1 MVLFPLMPDAAAAAA
16 MLTATV
22 FPANMA
28 LTQVIARLRGSV
40 RRQAR
45 RMERIAAH
53 KPSQGHHMPDTSGH
67 CPPREAIL
75 KQIAS
80 AHAFLAGA
88 GRTGEFRPGER
99 SLAGCE
105 KALPD
110 EAVHIGIVAPFGTRA
125 VPAVHA

>member
-1 MVLFPLMPDAAAAAA
+1 MPDAAAAAA

-28 LTQVIARLRGSV
+28 LTQARARLRGSV

-45 RMERIAAH
+45 RIEHIAAH
-53 KPSQGHHMPDTSGH
+53 KLSQGHHMPDTSGH

-75 KQIAS
+75 KQIAT

-88 GRTGEFRPGER
+88 DRTGEFKPAEHGLTGHGE
-99 SLAGCE
+99 
-105 KALPD
+105 ALPED
-110 EAVHIGIVAPFGTRA
+110 AVQPGIVASAGTLA
-125 VPAVHA
+125 VVSASA